1 MKLVGQNV
9 LRGCGLLVMTLL
21 VGCAVTVSEMASQGE
36 DHSASRQGK
45 LVIAHRGASGYL
57 PEHTLEAKA
66 MAYAQGADF
75 IEQDLVMSKDDHVIV
90 LHDLYLDTVTDVAE
104 VFPGRTRSDGRYYVV
119 DFTLAELRQLSVFER
134 FKLADGPRTRVFE
147 ERFPLE
153 RASFRIAT
161 FAEEIELIQGLNL
174 STGSTIGIYPEIKN
188 PAFHHDEGKDIA
200 AAALEVL
207 ISYGYRSNHDRVFFQ
222 CFDAGELQRIHADLL
237 PAMDIN
243 IPLVQ
248 LLRPE
253 SEDQLA
259 ITSEQLEKIAAYA
272 AGIGPSMHLIVHP
285 ESAADNLQV
294 SSLVRDARQLGMV
307 VHPYTFRRDL
317 LPAYAADYDELLR
330 IFLDDIGVDGVF
342 TDFPDLTV
350 EFIESGS

>member
-1 MKLVGQNV
+1 MKLVDQNV
-9 LRGCGLLVMTLL
+9 FRGVGLLVLMLL
-21 VGCAVTVSEMASQGE
+21 VGCAATVGE
-36 DHSASRQGK
+36 PSSPDKDRGVSRQGG

-90 LHDLYLDTVTDVAE
+90 LHDLYLDTVSDVE
-104 VFPGRTRSDGRYYVV
+104 LVFPNRARADGRYYVI
-119 DFTLAELRQLSVFER
+119 DFTLAELRRLSVFER

-153 RASFRIAT
+153 RSSFRIAT
-161 FAEEIELIQGLNL
+161 FAEEIELIQGLNQ
-174 STGSTIGIYPEIKN
+174 STGGSVGIYPEIKN

-207 ISYGYRSNHDRVFFQ
+207 IAYGYRSNRDRVFFQ
-222 CFDAGELQRIHADLL
+222 CFDANELQRIHADLL
-237 PAMDIN
+237 PALDLN

-253 SEDQLA
+253 SEDQLV
-259 ITSEQLEKIAAYA
+259 ISSEQLERIAAYA

-285 ESAADNLQV
+285 ESAAADLQI
-294 SSLVRDARQLGMV
+294 SSLVQDAHQLGLV

-317 LPAYAADYDELLR
+317 LPAYAADYNELLR
-330 IFLDDIGVDGVF
+330 IFLRDLGVDGVF